1 MANKKSIGKTSKYW
15 GVTLMSQSNVPK
27 RWSGLIQDKPWR
39 VHIATKKGYV
49 GKCFATERE
58 AAIHAD
64 TINLELNLGKPLNI
78 LKPKP

>member
-15 GVTLMSQSNVPK
+15 GVSFMSPSGAHD
-27 RWSGLIQDKPWR
+27 RWKSSMDEKPWR
-39 VHIATKKGYV
+39 VHIATKTGGIRKT
-49 GKCFATERE
+49 FATERE

-64 TINLELNLGKPLNI
+64 MINLELNLGKPLNI